1 MNKAGIATKTLCTRL
16 DDERTPQSVE
26 KVRGNRYWSGAEIRA
41 QVWFLAEAYVI
52 TEEPRLL
59 SFVTTDLEEAR
70 RFLRRYGTAE
80 WARVY
85 VRLRAPLS
93 EGYGM
98 LFEELDEVYSSADGS
113 LMFHLANGLVVM
125 ERDPSADSSGVK
137 SQEVFSKKFARGRS
151 GSLLY

>member
-1 MNKAGIATKTLCTRL
+1 MNVAGIATTTLCTRL
-16 DDERTPQSVE
+16 DDERTPQSFE
-26 KVRGNRYWSGAEIRA
+26 KVRGSRYWSGAEIRA

-59 SFVTTDLEEAR
+59 SFVTTELEEAR
-70 RFLRRYGTAE
+70 RFLRRCGTAE
-80 WARVY
+80 WSRVY

-98 LFEELDEVYSSADGS
+98 LFEELDTVYSTADGS

-125 ERDPSADSSGVK
+125 TRDLSAESSGGK
-137 SQEVFSKKFARGRS
+137 SQEVFRRTFARGRS
-151 GSLLY
+151 GSLVY

>member
-1 MNKAGIATKTLCTRL
+1 MKASDIASRALCTRL
-16 DDERTPQSVE
+16 DDERTPQSAE

-59 SFVTTDLEEAR
+59 SFVTTDLDEAQ
-70 RFLRRYGTAE
+70 RFLRRHGTAE

-98 LFEELDEVYSSADGS
+98 LFERLDEVYSSIDGS
-113 LMFHLANGLVVM
+113 LIFHLANGLVLM
-125 ERDPSADSSGVK
+125 ERDLTRESSDGQAQAIFTK
-137 SQEVFSKKFARGRS
+137 RLTKGRS
-151 GSLLY
+151 GPLGS

>member
-1 MNKAGIATKTLCTRL
+1 MKPSDIASRALCTRL
-16 DDERTPQSVE
+16 DDERTPPSAE

-59 SFVTTDLEEAR
+59 SFVTTDLVEAR

-80 WARVY
+80 WTRVY

-98 LFEELDEVYSSADGS
+98 LFEELDEVYSSTDGS

-125 ERDPSADSSGVK
+125 ERDLSADSSSGK
-137 SQEVFSKKFARGRS
+137 SQEVFNKTFAKGRS